1 MWNVSLCLRPGGTSC
16 HAMPLLG
23 HLVLEVLPDLFI
35 VRACFSLCH
44 NSVNHHGT
52 LWIRVTIHWPTI
64 FHPMVSAF
72 IHYSV
77 IIESYQVVILNVSL
91 LYIYQAALFC
101 IKKVSFF
108 LHSPLFLS
116 LFLSI
121 TMKHGFFKMLFNVLF
136 SIAIIIILN
145 ACHLF
150 IVAYGKLTQ
159 TWPWWRE
166 T

>member
-1 MWNVSLCLRPGGTSC
+1 MLNVSLCLRPGGTSC

-23 HLVLEVLPDLFI
+23 HLVMEVLPDLFI

-77 IIESYQVVILNVSL
+77 IIESYQVVTLNVSL

-108 LHSPLFLS
+108 SSFSSLSLS
-116 LFLSI
+116 LFKYHYE
-121 TMKHGFFKMLFNVLF
+121 TWDFQN
-136 SIAIIIILN
+136 AIQGIIFHCYHYYFECMSPFYCRI
-145 ACHLF
+145 
-150 IVAYGKLTQ
+150 
-159 TWPWWRE
+159 
-166 T
+166 